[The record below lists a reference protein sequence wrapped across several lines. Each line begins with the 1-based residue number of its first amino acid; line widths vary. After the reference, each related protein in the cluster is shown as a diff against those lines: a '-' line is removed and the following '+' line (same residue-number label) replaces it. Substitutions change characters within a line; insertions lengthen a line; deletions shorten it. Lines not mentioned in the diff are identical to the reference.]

1 MKVRLFAIGEKMPAW
16 VDSAWADYAR
26 RLGGAVSLELV
37 EVPARR
43 RGRGVDVA
51 RIRREEGE
59 RLLAAVP
66 ERSRI
71 IALDVLG
78 RRWSTAALAE
88 AMGHW
93 MQDGRDVALLVGGPD
108 GLDSA
113 CLEAAELRWS
123 LSELTF
129 PHPLVRV
136 IVAEQIYR
144 AWSVIEGHPYHR
156 A

>member
-1 MKVRLFAIGEKMPAW
+1 MPAW
-16 VDSAWADYAR
+16 VDSAWSDYAR

-43 RGRGVDVA
+43 RGRNADVA
-51 RIRREEGE
+51 RIRRDEGE

-88 AMGHW
+88 AMGQW
-93 MQDGRDVALLVGGPD
+93 MQDGRDIALLVGGPD

-113 CLEAAELRWS
+113 CLKAAEMRWS
-123 LSELTF
+123 LSDLTF

-136 IVAEQIYR
+136 IIAEQIYR